1 MRGIDLTGEK
11 FGKWNVLRKSK
22 PSSGH
27 TMWSCIC
34 ECGRLSDIYSRH
46 LRTGKSKGCLMCAIS
61 THGMSKY
68 PEWIVW
74 MAMRS
79 RCLNKNHVAY
89 KQYGGRGI
97 TICDRWVD
105 SFENF
110 YEDMGFRPEKHSL
123 DRIDNSKGYSKDNCK
138 WSSCKDQSNNMSS
151 NKIVIYKGEEFTVAV
166 LAEKLGI
173 KYQTLYSR
181 LRRGSQIG
189 ASFL

>member
-11 FGKWNVLRKSK
+11 FRKWNVLRKSK

-123 DRIDNSKGYSKDNCK
+123 DRIDNSKGYVKGNVIAV
-138 WSSCKDQSNNMSS
+138 SNVANNFKSIFE
-151 NKIVIYKGEEFTVAV
+151 NPVYKMDMKMATK
-166 LAEKLGI
+166 KLM
-173 KYQTLYSR
+173 KTT
-181 LRRGSQIG
+181 
-189 ASFL
+189 